1 MTRVWKAIK
10 ANPTVDVTN
19 SYIPLQHQYKGLR
32 VDEHPELLKD
42 KEWANATYKGD
53 CVGVATSDVCLVTY
67 IPEEEDVGVGV
78 ELGMAESLGKTKPGI
93 IGEVDR
99 RKDTCNVF
107 LDDILAAIVA
117 SAESYIANKNPQG
130 VYKEME

>member
-1 MTRVWKAIK
+1 MTKTVYFCAGWFSDKQQEAYDKSMEAIK

-67 IPEEEDVGVGV
+67 IPDEDWGKPINLMTYGIAHNFIKQS
-78 ELGMAESLGKTKPGI
+78 ELAKFDFNKPTFNYYEG
-93 IGEVDR
+93 
-99 RKDTCNVF
+99 
-107 LDDILAAIVA
+107 A
-117 SAESYIANKNPQG
+117 
-130 VYKEME
+130 VY